1 VFSGG
6 IIPLSGLLFLVSS
19 RAGIPFGTAGN
30 SSVPYDTLTPAF
42 TVHPG
47 ESGAT
52 AIARLEEKVSDVLFY
67 DAGALFATEP
77 RPTDTTQYAFGP
89 EGHMIL
95 EARYRDLGPAVN
107 RARTLGDGVFGEA
120 FDFDDLAALGE
131 SIGDVV
137 DANIDDSGDAEARS
151 AAVLRE
157 SYIAGRADTITV
169 FGVHCGIQPYDV
181 VDVTDAAAGLSSEP
195 RRVLG
200 YSWRYSTGSRP
211 RYEMT
216 LTRGRV

>member
-1 VFSGG
+1 V
-6 IIPLSGLLFLVSS
+6 
-19 RAGIPFGTAGN
+19 GN
-30 SSVPYDTLTPAF
+30 SSAAYDALTPAF

-52 AIARLEEKVSDVLFY
+52 AIARLKEKVPDVLFY

-77 RPTDTTQYAFGP
+77 RPTDSSQYAFGP
-89 EGHMIL
+89 DAHLIL

-120 FDFDDLAALGE
+120 FDFDDIAALGE
-131 SIGDVV
+131 SIGTVV
-137 DANIDDSGDAEARS
+137 DENLDDSSDAQARS
-151 AAVLRE
+151 EALLRE
-157 SYIAGRADTITV
+157 SYVAARADTITV
-169 FGVHCGIQPYDV
+169 FGVHCGLQPYDV
-181 VDVTDAAAGLSSEP
+181 VDVTDPAAGLSTAT

-200 YSWRYSTGSRP
+200 YSWRYSTGARP

-216 LTRGRV
+216 LTLGKV